1 MALSLS
7 EGWKEANSKIDSL
20 VTYKKVSQDSKQLT
34 SNATNSN
41 SPALNNIATQ
51 LNKIKEQQKRYQRE
65 VPTSMDQL
73 LNLLG
78 KIQGNGDSSINYL
91 RKKVLEVMVKM
102 EPKANEIV
110 ISETIKTLGCSQQQ
124 TYPGIQLPQINPIPY
139 IQSLPVSQGI
149 YVPVKSIDFMSNLK
163 IPVDSLIGKYYYEK
177 QDPST
182 DPNFKPY
189 GGKINYPFNKMLNLR
204 MNSGNISK
212 NYSTE
217 FGNFYNGRSSQN
229 LLDIQYTTS
238 NDLGVSGDFFRIFL
252 LDRNTNQAT
261 ANTMATSG
269 NTIHQFLSDY
279 FSTIKL
285 VDPVNVTGTLLNY
298 SSGFIDI
305 KGGLAYDTITNA
317 SKAELLMERILG
329 LCNDNR
335 REIDVSGISKIAELD
350 GVDETF
356 FEFNEVDLRKIN
368 NKINNIQKGIVT
380 FESCG
385 NVELPVNTDTL
396 LEDIINFRD
405 SISGNTPEQTVTAIE
420 NLIDSF
426 TDNPSWKPL
435 LPTGV
440 NGSLDVNKNI
450 IKNLPKAIASGILTP
465 KVLLPIFV
473 LIQVIETSAKN
484 KVNNLILTGNSIIQS
499 ANTSFQG
506 FNATLQSGTTTGQE
520 VDNVIDNS
528 VDFFKKFK
536 TFVINTIQRINAEFL
551 KELYEILKKDILNLL
566 NVVITDIQKS
576 ATLKRY
582 TKILRLVQ
590 IGLIILQ
597 AISDYRKCK
606 SLVDDILNLINL
618 INSTFNNGN
627 RLPAPLLFLTQS
639 LPGFSPE
646 RALINGLKILQER
659 GLPTGDLPDGSPN
672 LMNQFMDSLIKGMV
686 QEEAENGTIDATV
699 LVPPLAGGLLTV
711 FAKSR

>member
-1 MALSLS
+1 M
-7 EGWKEANSKIDSL
+7 
-20 VTYKKVSQDSKQLT
+20 
-34 SNATNSN
+34 
-41 SPALNNIATQ
+41 
-51 LNKIKEQQKRYQRE
+51 
-65 VPTSMDQL
+65 
-73 LNLLG
+73 
-78 KIQGNGDSSINYL
+78 
-91 RKKVLEVMVKM
+91 
-102 EPKANEIV
+102 
-110 ISETIKTLGCSQQQ
+110 
-124 TYPGIQLPQINPIPY
+124 
-139 IQSLPVSQGI
+139 
-149 YVPVKSIDFMSNLK
+149 
-163 IPVDSLIGKYYYEK
+163 
-177 QDPST
+177 
-182 DPNFKPY
+182 
-189 GGKINYPFNKMLNLR
+189 
-204 MNSGNISK
+204 
-212 NYSTE
+212 
-217 FGNFYNGRSSQN
+217 
-229 LLDIQYTTS
+229 
-238 NDLGVSGDFFRIFL
+238 
-252 LDRNTNQAT
+252 
-261 ANTMATSG
+261 
-269 NTIHQFLSDY
+269 
-279 FSTIKL
+279 
-285 VDPVNVTGTLLNY
+285 
-298 SSGFIDI
+298 
-305 KGGLAYDTITNA
+305 
-317 SKAELLMERILG
+317 
-329 LCNDNR
+329 
-335 REIDVSGISKIAELD
+335 SGISKIAELD

-356 FEFNEVDLRKIN
+356 FDFNEVDLRKIN
-368 NKINNIQKGIVT
+368 DKINNIQKGIVT

-385 NVELPVNTDTL
+385 NVELPVNADTL

-405 SISGNTPEQTVTAIE
+405 SISGNTPEQTVRAIE

-465 KVLLPIFV
+465 KVLLPMFV
-473 LIQVIETSAKN
+473 LIQAIETSAKN

-597 AISDYRKCK
+597 AVSDYRKCK